1 MSNLRENLNSVLGSG
16 YYHPLAIVLVVADTL
31 LNYDLNETFL
41 VQDSVL
47 RALNQL
53 PRYREQCGAV
63 RARCP
68 RGCESH

>member
-1 MSNLRENLNSVLGSG
+1 M
-16 YYHPLAIVLVVADTL
+16 LVVADTL

-53 PRYREQCGAV
+53 PRYREQYDAGRNTLPFAV
-63 RARCP
+63 AKVI
-68 RGCESH
+68 ESTTLTQLFPFFA